1 MGRPGLMPWIL
12 AVLLPP
18 LAVYLRFGLVRAFWI
33 DLALTIFAWLPGVI
47 FALVLIARRPSPTP
61 VAA

>member
-1 MGRPGLMPWIL
+1 MPWIL

-33 DLALTIFAWLPGVI
+33 DLVLTIFAWLPGVI
-47 FALVLIARRPSPTP
+47 FALVLIARGSGPAP
-61 VAA
+61 VTA